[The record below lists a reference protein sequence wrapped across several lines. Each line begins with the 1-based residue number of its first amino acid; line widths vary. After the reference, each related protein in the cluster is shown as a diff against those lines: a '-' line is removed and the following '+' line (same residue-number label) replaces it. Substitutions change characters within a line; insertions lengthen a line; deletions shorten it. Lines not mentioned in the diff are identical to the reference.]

1 MNLSAVSGDVF
12 RLRLR
17 QYRKIMT
24 TAISTRTTTAAAVPP
39 TIAPMETLEDVEAN
53 AVGDEVEVD
62 DELEV
67 DAEVEVDDMEEAVGS
82 VYAVYCT

>member
-1 MNLSAVSGDVF
+1 
-12 RLRLR
+12 
-17 QYRKIMT
+17 MT

-62 DELEV
+62 DELEDDDEVEVDDELEV

>member
-1 MNLSAVSGDVF
+1 MA
-12 RLRLR
+12 
-17 QYRKIMT
+17 
-24 TAISTRTTTAAAVPP
+24 TAINTRTATAAAVPP

-67 DAEVEVDDMEEAVGS
+67 DDEVEVDDMEEAVGS